1 MGQTPVLWGLRD
13 KHLPSAGSGPR
24 PFCHLSADKLH
35 KLFIHQ
41 APGRPHSSFKS
52 KPSKPRF
59 ISTHC
64 VSRTRGPATLA
75 VPCATQQG
83 RWLSKFSVPR
93 EIIAWLWDSR
103 VQNLT
108 DRSFFSHCHLVLL
121 WCILYK
127 LIARV
132 QITKYNW
139 KKSRGFSI
147 LLSLCKQWGPF
158 NHSPHKREFKSWKQP
173 MIHHLVRT
181 ETGPFLNHLV
191 SFFFFFP
198 FGDIIDI
205 TLY

>member
-24 PFCHLSADKLH
+24 PFCHLSVDKLH

-75 VPCATQQG
+75 VPCATQRG
-83 RWLSKFSVPR
+83 RWLAKFSVPR

-103 VQNLT
+103 VQNLI
-108 DRSFFSHCHLVLL
+108 DRSFFLPLSSGSALVHF
-121 WCILYK
+121 
-127 LIARV
+127 V
-132 QITKYNW
+132 QINSKSTNYKVQL
-139 KKSRGFSI
+139 KKIKRI
-147 LLSLCKQWGPF
+147 LNF
-158 NHSPHKREFKSWKQP
+158 
-173 MIHHLVRT
+173 V
-181 ETGPFLNHLV
+181 V
-191 SFFFFFP
+191 SV
-198 FGDIIDI
+198 
-205 TLY
+205 